1 VRGLAG
7 IHLMWF
13 DLLERANPSNKLDTI
28 ASNVIFQQNASMA
41 LAKGISYI
49 NNCQFALHSFSG
61 MAWDVD
67 VNITISH
74 FPEVD
79 RTVAKLE
86 EVPTSGPSIK

>member
-1 VRGLAG
+1 
-7 IHLMWF
+7 
-13 DLLERANPSNKLDTI
+13 
-28 ASNVIFQQNASMA
+28 MA
-41 LAKGISYI
+41 LAKGLSYI

-61 MAWDVD
+61 MERDVD